1 MQKKNNNLNEYD
13 EAFKLLRSSLEIDI
27 KISDNNW
34 NQIQDEVIYKY
45 AARNTV
51 LLDCGSIESSARYL
65 VDGVIKIIYNDHT
78 SYVFDFRT
86 KGDFLCD
93 AQSFLKNKETI
104 YTFEAVTECKWMEIK
119 AIDFVPILQANNELM
134 SSMTQKIADYAQR
147 GHERAAFLRINSAE
161 DRYCEFCKTHT
172 EVIKYAKLGDIAS
185 FLDITPQSLSR
196 IRKK

>member
-13 EAFKLLRSSLEIDI
+13 EAFKLLRSSLEVDI

-147 GHERAAFLRINSAE
+147 GHERASFLRINSAE